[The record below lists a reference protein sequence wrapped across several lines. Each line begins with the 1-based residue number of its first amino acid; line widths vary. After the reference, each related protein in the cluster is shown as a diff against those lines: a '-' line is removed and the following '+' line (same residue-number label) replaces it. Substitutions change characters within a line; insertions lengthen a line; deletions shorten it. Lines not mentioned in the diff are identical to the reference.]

1 MNLSG
6 RRLVFPDMK
15 KLSISIAVVALA
27 LVGVTGC
34 APTASDSGT
43 GSTPS
48 DSGGAYGNNEDSGGS
63 ATTGISTLTTAD
75 SDLGTIVVDDKGMT
89 VYVFDNDTQNS
100 GESSCSGA
108 CLSNWPPV
116 TADQAP
122 SLDGVTGEVD
132 TITATDG
139 STQVTLDGWPLYY
152 FAGDSAA
159 GDTNGQGVSDIWWV
173 VGADGKKITG

>member
-1 MNLSG
+1 
-6 RRLVFPDMK
+6 MK
-15 KLSISIAVVALA
+15 KLSISIAVLALA

-34 APTASDSGT
+34 ANTTPDTGTGT
-43 GSTPS
+43 GSSSEAGDPGDKGSYGTD
-48 DSGGAYGNNEDSGGS
+48 DSGDSTGSGA
-63 ATTGISTLTTAD
+63 GISTLTTAE
-75 SDLGTIVVDDKGMT
+75 SDLGTIVVDDQGMT
-89 VYVFDNDTQNS
+89 VYVFDTDTQGS

-122 SLDGVTGEVD
+122 MLDGVTGDVD

-159 GDTNGQGVSDIWWV
+159 GDTNGQGVNDIWWV

>member
-6 RRLVFPDMK
+6 PCLVFSGMK
-15 KLSISIAVVALA
+15 KLNVSIAVIALA
-27 LVGVTGC
+27 LVGLTGC
-34 APTASDSGT
+34 ANPGSGSGSGAS
-43 GSTPS
+43 PS
-48 DSGGAYGNNEDSGGS
+48 DEGGGYGDTGGGTS
-63 ATTGISTLTTAD
+63 TGISSLTTAD

-89 VYVFDNDTQNS
+89 VYVFDNDTQGS
-100 GESSCSGA
+100 GESSCSGQ
-108 CLSNWPPV
+108 CLGNWPPV

-122 SLDGVTGEVD
+122 TLDGVTGDVG
-132 TITATDG
+132 TITGTDG

-159 GDTNGQGVSDIWWV
+159 GDTNGQAVSDIWWV